1 MGEIDITYNLVREK
15 TDRLARKQQTEFDGG
30 MRKHF
35 DTLENLF
42 QKTCGDGIDAVMDCL
57 WDEKLTLQEIS
68 VLMSRLLLFLRESTD
83 TFEEADL
90 GCRDALKDLKLN

>member
-1 MGEIDITYNLVREK
+1 MGEIDITYHLVREK

-68 VLMSRLLLFLRESTD
+68 GMMNGLLSYL
-83 TFEEADL
+83 
-90 GCRDALKDLKLN
+90 RDATDAFEDVDISCREALKNVE